1 MIIKNHQDTSE
12 FIDQL
17 HSNSFI
23 SLINKPTRVKKH
35 SATLIDNIF
44 TNSLCYMGNTIQGII
59 YTDISDHF
67 PIIHIDYSFQA
78 AKLDTEIVLR
88 NMSQRNKQAFCH
100 AVSEIDWGPLYISG
114 SAQESFTMFHSTLSR
129 LYNKHFPKQTVKKK
143 YYTRKL
149 WLTDLL
155 KDAIKKKNK
164 LYMKSLKVKTTANEI
179 EYKSYRN
186 KLNHIL
192 RFAERKHFQDVLE
205 KNKHNI
211 KKPGRYSKAL

>member
-1 MIIKNHQDTSE
+1 MKIAK
-12 FIDQL
+12 
-17 HSNSFI
+17 
-23 SLINKPTRVKKH
+23 
-35 SATLIDNIF
+35 TL
-44 TNSLCYMGNTIQGII
+44 
-59 YTDISDHF
+59 
-67 PIIHIDYSFQA
+67 
-78 AKLDTEIVLR
+78 
-88 NMSQRNKQAFCH
+88 

-114 SAQESFTMFHSTLSR
+114 SAQESFTMFHSTLSM
-129 LYNKHFPKQTVKKK
+129 LHNKHFPKQTVKKK

-205 KNKHNI
+205 KNPQYKKNLADIQKHCEQEQ
-211 KKPGRYSKAL
+211 KKVKCIQNVSWMVPSSLLNQPSAVSLMISL